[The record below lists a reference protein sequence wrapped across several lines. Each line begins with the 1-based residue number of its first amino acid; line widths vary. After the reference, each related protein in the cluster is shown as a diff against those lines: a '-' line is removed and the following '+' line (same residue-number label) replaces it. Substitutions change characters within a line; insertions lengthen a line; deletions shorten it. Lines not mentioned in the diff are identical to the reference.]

1 MLPTL
6 RSLSETGL
14 TLNLCAL
21 SSSPSNR
28 ARASETGESVPRVT
42 SFSWDGFPQAGID
55 DAPTELPAGL
65 SASGEPPTEPP
76 RRTRNRARALVPFAG
91 GVVAAFLA
99 VATYAAVFPAARPP
113 SSADVNAAIASAL
126 ASVTPPP
133 AFSEGVW
140 ARVQPAVVL
149 IEAAPAVSATPAPSG
164 AIDSEGSLGTGVVI
178 NDRGDIMTA
187 LHVVLGAPSITVTF
201 ADGSTSAAVV
211 SSSHPETDI
220 AILQAATLP
229 QGLAPAVL
237 GSPGSI
243 RVGSEV
249 YVVGSPF
256 GLYGSLSAG
265 VVSALNRTFTQ
276 PGGRQITGLIQID
289 AAVNPGNSGG
299 PLLNRAGQVVGI
311 VDALV
316 NPTKQ
321 DVFIGIGLA
330 VPIDV
335 AGGAAGLPQY

>member
-1 MLPTL
+1 M
-6 RSLSETGL
+6 
-14 TLNLCAL
+14 
-21 SSSPSNR
+21 
-28 ARASETGESVPRVT
+28 
-42 SFSWDGFPQAGID
+42 
-55 DAPTELPAGL
+55 
-65 SASGEPPTEPP
+65 
-76 RRTRNRARALVPFAG
+76 PFAG
-91 GVVAAFLA
+91 GVLAALIA
-99 VATYAAVFPAARPP
+99 VTVYGALFPPARPL
-113 SSADVNAAIASAL
+113 STTDVNEAIASAL

-133 AFSEGVW
+133 AFSEGAW
-140 ARVQPAVVL
+140 ARAQPAVVL
-149 IEAAPAVSATPAPSG
+149 IEASAPTASASASGPAGASPAPSAG
-164 AIDSEGSLGTGVVI
+164 ADNPGSLGTGVVI
-178 NDRGDIMTA
+178 NDQGDIMTA
-187 LHVVLGAPSITVTF
+187 FHVVQGAVSIKVTF
-201 ADGSTSAAVV
+201 ADGSSSAAIVA
-211 SSSHPETDI
+211 SSHPATDI
-220 AILQAATLP
+220 AVLRAATLP

-237 GSPGSI
+237 GNPGSL

-249 YVVGSPF
+249 YALGSPF

-276 PGGRQITGLIQID
+276 PDGREITGLIQID